1 MMSPNMS
8 SMEMSIAG
16 VQRSPDDSNSIEG
29 GWDFISSTDCGENDE
44 SDSCDLESYMTL
56 TNGTGQAYI
65 YDNEDENG
73 DTGPCQ
79 FIGIFD
85 ISYSVGSS
93 NQNYIFSIQGGEAL
107 SAVVDG
113 NTLTLTETY
122 DASTSDCPQ
131 QEGVISNEVVFIRV
145 LQEKNSQLNHRH
157 IFFLR
162 FSYF

>member
-1 MMSPNMS
+1 MKKLLLLSTLLIFACS
-8 SMEMSIAG
+8 SDDDNSND
-16 VQRSPDDSNSIEG
+16 SDDSNSIEG

-44 SDSCDLESYMTL
+44 SNDSCDLESYMTL

-73 DTGPCQ
+73 NIGPCQ
-79 FIGIFD
+79 FIGSFN

-107 SAVVDG
+107 SADVDG

-131 QEGVISNEVVFIRV
+131 QEGAISDEVVFIRV
-145 LQEKNSQLNHRH
+145 L
-157 IFFLR
+157 
-162 FSYF
+162 

>member
-1 MMSPNMS
+1 MKKLLLLSALIIFACSGDDNS
-8 SMEMSIAG
+8 SDS
-16 VQRSPDDSNSIEG
+16 DDSNSIEG
-29 GWDFISSTDCGENDE
+29 DWDLISSTDCGENDE
-44 SDSCDLESYMTL
+44 SNDSCDLESYMTL

-73 DTGPCQ
+73 NIGPCQ
-79 FIGIFD
+79 FIGSFN

-131 QEGVISNEVVFIRV
+131 QEGVISDEVVFIRV
-145 LQEKNSQLNHRH
+145 L
-157 IFFLR
+157 
-162 FSYF
+162 

>member
-1 MMSPNMS
+1 MKKLLLLSALLIFACS
-8 SMEMSIAG
+8 SDDDNSNDSG
-16 VQRSPDDSNSIEG
+16 DSNSIEG
-29 GWDFISSTDCGENDE
+29 EWDFISSTDCGENDE
-44 SDSCDLESYMTL
+44 SNDSCDLESYMTL

-79 FIGIFD
+79 FIGSFD

-131 QEGVISNEVVFIRV
+131 QEGVISDEVVFIRV
-145 LQEKNSQLNHRH
+145 L
-157 IFFLR
+157 
-162 FSYF
+162 

>member
-1 MMSPNMS
+1 MKKLLLLSALLIFACS
-8 SMEMSIAG
+8 SDDDNSND
-16 VQRSPDDSNSIEG
+16 SDDSNSIEG

-113 NTLTLTETY
+113 NTLRLQKHMMQALRIVHNKRGSFPMRLFLY
-122 DASTSDCPQ
+122 GFCRKR
-131 QEGVISNEVVFIRV
+131 IR
-145 LQEKNSQLNHRH
+145 N
-157 IFFLR
+157 
-162 FSYF
+162 

>member
-1 MMSPNMS
+1 MKKLLLLFVLLIVACS
-8 SMEMSIAG
+8 SDDDNSNDSG
-16 VQRSPDDSNSIEG
+16 DSNSSEG
-29 GWDFISSTDCGENDE
+29 DWDLISSTDCGENDE
-44 SDSCDLESYMTL
+44 SNDSCDLESYMTL

-73 DTGPCQ
+73 NIGPCQ
-79 FIGIFD
+79 FIGSFN

-107 SAVVDG
+107 SADVDG

-131 QEGVISNEVVFIRV
+131 QEGVISDEVVFIRV
-145 LQEKNSQLNHRH
+145 L
-157 IFFLR
+157 
-162 FSYF
+162 